1 MNLLYTLLYVFAA
14 VCFAVAVYE
23 SRPRSQPSHV
33 RIDLVALGLLLWVL
47 VPTIQHIQAYTN

>member
-1 MNLLYTLLYVFAA
+1 MNLLYVILYVLAC

-23 SRPRSQPSHV
+23 SRPKSQPTHV
-33 RIDLVALGLLLWVL
+33 RLDMVALGLLLWVL